1 MSVRKKK
8 NSLEKK
14 FREYEYL
21 VMPRHSLVKG
31 SWLLAKVPV
40 VTSSFILLTA

>member
-1 MSVRKKK
+1 MSVRKK
-8 NSLEKK
+8 NLEKT

-21 VMPRHSLVKG
+21 VMLRHSLVKG